1 MNNFLIIEDYEI
13 ESLWSVI
20 QKTQLI
26 FHPEIAPYGKFDIK
40 LFMDRKRAKP
50 FMLVVDRNIF
60 SGLIH
65 FCQNGFLKDERETQ
79 LIGILMTWAVLND
92 VNITSGPAIM
102 EYASGVHSQEDA
114 LRELQKFKEIMERY
128 PAQTWLQV
136 ARQELTKIPKCRFSN
151 SVAKGISTDYAQG
164 CEHYYLA
171 VASMLRLV
179 QLYRNKKL
187 SPMDKMLSFLEWTY
201 DNAIVSGFII
211 IYAILLFTNQN
222 GIKAPKGV
230 NSTNIEQIVKGC
242 ENQAWDITYL
252 SNLSILYAH
261 HDDYTVDFLFAT
273 NDNMLK
279 MIYINGNAPAG
290 INGLL
295 YAAFSQKQYDKICA
309 YIEERQSTREKPSF
323 EENQTKYYQ
332 KLIEREKESLQELLI
347 NEVK

>member
-1 MNNFLIIEDYEI
+1 
-13 ESLWSVI
+13 
-20 QKTQLI
+20 
-26 FHPEIAPYGKFDIK
+26 
-40 LFMDRKRAKP
+40 
-50 FMLVVDRNIF
+50 
-60 SGLIH
+60 
-65 FCQNGFLKDERETQ
+65 
-79 LIGILMTWAVLND
+79 
-92 VNITSGPAIM
+92 M

-136 ARQELTKIPKCRFSN
+136 ARQELTKIPMCRFSN
-151 SVAKGISTDYAQG
+151 SVAKGISADYAQG

-179 QLYRNKKL
+179 QLYRNKKI

-201 DNAIVSGFII
+201 DNVIVSGFII

-261 HDDYTVDFLFAT
+261 HDDYTVDFLFVT

-279 MIYINGNAPAG
+279 MIYINGNSPAG

-332 KLIEREKESLQELLI
+332 KLIEREKESLQKLLI